1 MPPKQAPDKFQY
13 RDEREK
19 SFTDGIKVPTT
30 RIIKVWEHE
39 IPSITSLV
47 DNGFYYTPTRKN
59 QDQVTCFWCGKKAN
73 DIVGVQAL
81 GCHHLRTSPK
91 CAYGLIQSN
100 MEYCVSARDKEEF
113 WRTLAE
119 EERAPRSVTDP
130 HSSESVML
138 RASTFKDLWKLDGQK
153 KCTATSRDLAKAGL
167 YYSPLDKD
175 NDRVICMYCD
185 CPLDHW
191 DPEDDPLREHR
202 ANSYAYCY
210 FLDTLPGG
218 KQNGTSSDNRNG
230 AQKRK
235 SKVPLPDDSLDD
247 IDDSIMSTTPVPSP
261 RVKSADK
268 EHDSSVSSPLNEP
281 VSKWPSPLPSTEPEL
296 HKDSEFDAYDFSIED
311 IEDPDHGSIFD
322 DGKSKVYHRK
332 PRLRKPPP
340 PPPESI
346 AKKRSSKGS
355 FMLEV
360 DKSRESDES
369 TNRSMTL
376 THTNGEHKQS
386 LQTSEGPL
394 ITEKLQR
401 PSAAEDTLEDDGA
414 SDKDTDAK
422 INLESTGQSEI
433 SLIES
438 DDLTPSLDDGS
449 KFTISEN
456 DPSYEDHGSAVDE
469 EQALK
474 KTANHT
480 PKAESGNTK
489 KRLLESLD
497 GSMDSDRFKQILASP
512 GKKKK
517 VKLNQAEGAYKP
529 KDDIL
534 DLSGHN
540 IGDFNESN
548 ISYLEEQRQLS
559 KVRNDEF
566 ATKKRP
572 VLSTELSTKV
582 KKSAFDDDDDDFDF
596 FVHRSN
602 KLKGVQ
608 KSDHNEEPANE
619 KPRSSLDKNSLLD
632 ISASTDVEMAQQ
644 STPKE
649 AALNLNEARKAPDSH
664 LNENNN
670 EGSVDKDMQNA
681 INDHI
686 DGAGHADEQSFNEE
700 HIPSGLRKGGQQS
713 TEEEKDGPSNH
724 GQSSEPQTDQTLSKE
739 EKHSFDNNAFS
750 NPEGGQTSPTDH
762 ASAGEKAYSRY
773 ASPRVPNLEP
783 DAKVSNLDAPAAPA
797 SVAES
802 KETTMEEYVDTRA
815 EFDDSKAE
823 TPTRFK
829 TGNLNGAP
837 SDEENDS
844 GGESN
849 FTLSPS
855 TYGDYVK
862 DMRSMEDEFVDSS
875 VMQESKSGGLMIE
888 KSSKSNILEN
898 VDEDPMNI
906 DEQGGMVL
914 FDEHSLKN
922 EPERAIV
929 LEKAP
934 SRDKTSPNVGEKM
947 SHHVQRIPEAEEQ
960 VNDIHGGK
968 SEIEGALETKDADNS
983 GNETSIGDVSIK
995 DAKPTSLEA
1004 SERDNL
1010 AVATKEEKELDEL
1023 DHHAHHASET
1033 VHDEHNGEEDGA
1045 VQVSANIPVLRMSEG
1060 AIDSVSSPSYNESPH
1075 NRTFIEESLP
1085 ASVDERDD
1093 GSIEQQRQEDVPS
1106 PSTKQ
1111 LDKISGSFIESST
1124 PRKARE
1130 DAVYKYYPRIDTSK
1144 LGNIMDELKTLTDT
1158 MDYLAEVS
1166 AASCE
1171 LHNDN
1176 EGILTDFIAAMPE
1189 EEEAMTVKEWMQHNA
1204 ATCGR
1209 TVRAIADR
1217 MIDAY
1222 AAEFDN
1228 LIEYVAGL
1236 PTTD

>member
-1 MPPKQAPDKFQY
+1 MPPKQAPDRFQY

-19 SFTDGIKVPTT
+19 SFTDGTKVPTT
-30 RIIKVWEHE
+30 RIIKVWKHE

-59 QDQVTCFWCGKKAN
+59 QNQVTCFWCGKKEN

-119 EERAPRSVTDP
+119 EERAPRSVIEP

-167 YYSPLDKD
+167 YYSPLDKY

-210 FLDTLPGG
+210 FLDTLTGG

-230 AQKRK
+230 ADSKK
-235 SKVPLPDDSLDD
+235 TKVPLPDDSLDD

-261 RVKSADK
+261 RVKLADK
-268 EHDSSVSSPLNEP
+268 EHDSTVSSPLNES

-322 DGKSKVYHRK
+322 DGKSRLYHRK

-340 PPPESI
+340 PPPESL
-346 AKKRSSKGS
+346 AKKKSSKGS

-386 LQTSEGPL
+386 LQTSESPL
-394 ITEKLQR
+394 ITEKVQR
-401 PSAAEDTLEDDGA
+401 PCAAEETVENVIDGA
-414 SDKDTDAK
+414 SDKSIDVK
-422 INLESTGQSEI
+422 NNPESTGQSEV

-438 DDLTPSLDDGS
+438 DDLTPSMGDGS

-456 DPSYEDHGSAVDE
+456 DSSYEDHGSAVEDE
-469 EQALK
+469 QRLK
-474 KTANHT
+474 NTAKPT
-480 PKAESGNTK
+480 SKVESGNTK
-489 KRLLESLD
+489 KRLLESFD

-548 ISYLEEQRQLS
+548 ISYLEEQRQS
-559 KVRNDEF
+559 YKVRDDEVV
-566 ATKKRP
+566 TKKRP
-572 VLSTELSTKV
+572 ILSTELSTKV

-608 KSDHNEEPANE
+608 KSDHNEEPAIE
-619 KPRSSLDKNSLLD
+619 KSSSSLDKNSLLD

-644 STPKE
+644 RTPKGV
-649 AALNLNEARKAPDSH
+649 ALNLNGARKAADSH
-664 LNENNN
+664 LNENDK

-681 INDHI
+681 MNDQN
-686 DGAGHADEQSFNEE
+686 DDADHTHEQSFNLE
-700 HIPSGLRKGGQQS
+700 HIPRGSRECDQKS
-713 TEEEKDGPSNH
+713 TENVKDRTSND
-724 GQSSEPQTDQTLSKE
+724 GQSSERQTDQTPSKY
-739 EKHSFDNNAFS
+739 EKHSLDNTAPS

-762 ASAGEKAYSRY
+762 DSAGEKTSSPI
-773 ASPRVPNLEP
+773 ASSHMPNLEL
-783 DAKVSNLDAPAAPA
+783 DAKISDLDAPAAPA

-802 KETTMEEYVDTRA
+802 KETTIEEYVDTRA

-823 TPTRFK
+823 TPTRLK
-829 TGNLNGAP
+829 TENADGAP
-837 SDEENDS
+837 TDEENFS
-844 GGESN
+844 NGESD

-888 KSSKSNILEN
+888 KSSKSNILGN
-898 VDEDPMNI
+898 VDEYPI

-914 FDEHSLKN
+914 FDEHNSKN
-922 EPERAIV
+922 EPERIIV

-934 SRDKTSPNVGEKM
+934 PTDKASSDKGKTM
-947 SHHVQRIPEAEEQ
+947 SHQVQRISADKQ
-960 VNDIHGGK
+960 VTDTHNG
-968 SEIEGALETKDADNS
+968 SVEIEGALETKNADNS
-983 GNETSIGDVSIK
+983 DQTSIGDVSME
-995 DAKPTSLEA
+995 DAKPVFLEA
-1004 SERDNL
+1004 SERDDL
-1010 AVATKEEKELDEL
+1010 AVATKEEKKLDEL
-1023 DHHAHHASET
+1023 NSHAQHASET
-1033 VHDEHNGEEDGA
+1033 VHNDHVGEQDAAIKVGA
-1045 VQVSANIPVLRMSEG
+1045 DIPMLRISEG
-1060 AIDSVSSPSYNESPH
+1060 AIQSISSPSYNESPH
-1075 NRTFIEESLP
+1075 NRTFIEDSLP

-1093 GSIEQQRQEDVPS
+1093 DSIEQERQEEVSS

-1111 LDKISGSFIESST
+1111 LDNISGSFIESST
-1124 PRKARE
+1124 PRKNQLRE
-1130 DAVYKYYPRIDTSK
+1130 DAVYKCYQRFDASK
-1144 LGNIMDELKTLTDT
+1144 LGNTMDELKTLTDT
-1158 MDYLAEVS
+1158 MHYLAEVS

-1209 TVRAIADR
+1209 TVRAIAER

-1228 LIEYVAGL
+1228 LIEHVAGL

>member
-1 MPPKQAPDKFQY
+1 MPPKQAPNKFQY

-19 SFTDGIKVPTT
+19 SFTDGIKIPTT
-30 RIIKVWEHE
+30 RTIKVWEHE
-39 IPSITSLV
+39 VPSITSLV

-59 QDQVTCFWCGKKAN
+59 QDQVTCFWCGKKEN

-113 WRTLAE
+113 WRKLAE

-130 HSSESVML
+130 HSTESVML
-138 RASTFKDLWKLDGQK
+138 RASTFKDLWKLDDQK

-210 FLDTLPGG
+210 FLDTLLGG
-218 KQNGTSSDNRNG
+218 KQPGASSEKRNG
-230 AQKRK
+230 AKRK
-235 SKVPLPDDSLDD
+235 SKVPLPDDSIDD

-261 RVKSADK
+261 RVKPADK
-268 EHDSSVSSPLNEP
+268 ENDSSVSSPLNES

-322 DGKSKVYHRK
+322 DGKAKVYHRK

-340 PPPESI
+340 PPPESLV
-346 AKKRSSKGS
+346 KKKSSKGS

-369 TNRSMTL
+369 THHSMTL

-386 LQTSEGPL
+386 LQTSESPL
-394 ITEKLQR
+394 INDKPLG
-401 PSAAEDTLEDDGA
+401 PSAVEDAPEDVIDGA
-414 SDKDTDAK
+414 SDMDIDAK
-422 INLESTGQSEI
+422 NNRRSTGQSEN
-433 SLIES
+433 SLVES
-438 DDLTPSLDDGS
+438 DDMTPSLDDGS
-449 KFTISEN
+449 KFTILEN
-456 DPSYEDHGSAVDE
+456 DSSYEDHGSALDE
-469 EQALK
+469 QQKLK
-474 KTANHT
+474 KAAKPI
-480 PKAESGNTK
+480 PKIESGNTR

-548 ISYLEEQRQLS
+548 ISYLEEQKQSL
-559 KVRNDEF
+559 KGQNDEVS
-566 ATKKRP
+566 TKKAP

-596 FVHRSN
+596 FVHRSK
-602 KLKGVQ
+602 KLKSVQ
-608 KSDHNEEPANE
+608 KSDTNEEPAND
-619 KPRSSLDKNSLLD
+619 KPHSSLDKNSLLD

-644 STPKE
+644 GTSKE
-649 AALNLNEARKAPDSH
+649 KALNLNEARKAPDSH
-664 LNENNN
+664 LNKNDD
-670 EGSVDKDMQNA
+670 EGGSDKDSLHA

-686 DGAGHADEQSFNEE
+686 VGAGHSDERSNEE
-700 HIPSGLRKGGQQS
+700 DIAPGSKEGGQQS
-713 TEEEKDGPSNH
+713 AAEEDGPSNH
-724 GQSSEPQTDQTLSKE
+724 EQSSEPQIEE
-739 EKHSFDNNAFS
+739 EKHSPEKNASS
-750 NPEGGQTSPTDH
+750 NHGGDQASPTDH
-762 ASAGEKAYSRY
+762 ASAGKRASSPY
-773 ASPRVPNLEP
+773 ASPHVPEVDRDTKNQF
-783 DAKVSNLDAPAAPA
+783 DATPAAPA

-802 KETTMEEYVDTRA
+802 KETTVEEYVDTRA
-815 EFDDSKAE
+815 DFDDSKAE
-823 TPTRFK
+823 TPTRVK
-829 TGNLNGAP
+829 AENANGIL
-837 SDEENDS
+837 SDGDNDS
-844 GGESN
+844 GGESD

-898 VDEDPMNI
+898 VDEDPINI

-914 FDEHSLKN
+914 FDEHSSKN
-922 EPERAIV
+922 EPERVMV

-934 SRDKTSPNVGEKM
+934 LREKAPSDVGERK
-947 SHHVQRIPEAEEQ
+947 SNHVQLRSEAEER
-960 VNDIHGGK
+960 VNDTLDEKEALGTEDANNGNT
-968 SEIEGALETKDADNS
+968 EI
-983 GNETSIGDVSIK
+983 SIGDVSME
-995 DAKPTSLEA
+995 DAKPTSPEA
-1004 SERDNL
+1004 SERDDS
-1010 AVATKEEKELDEL
+1010 AIATEEEKELDES
-1023 DHHAHHASET
+1023 DDRMAPHAQRASDT
-1033 VHDEHNGEEDGA
+1033 VHDENGAKKDAIMKVGA
-1045 VQVSANIPVLRMSEG
+1045 DIPVLRMSEG
-1060 AIDSVSSPSYNESPH
+1060 GIEPVSSPSYNESPH

-1085 ASVDERDD
+1085 ASVDGRED
-1093 GSIEQQRQEDVPS
+1093 GSIEQQHQEGVPS
-1106 PSTKQ
+1106 PSNKQ
-1111 LDKISGSFIESST
+1111 LENISGSFIESST
-1124 PRKARE
+1124 PRKNQVRE

-1204 ATCGR
+1204 VTCGR

-1217 MIDAY
+1217 MIEAY

-1228 LIEYVAGL
+1228 LIEYVASL